1 MFSVI
6 CKKRLRIISKER
18 SQGHSD
24 GETKVCNFLL
34 FCLWMYSDLL
44 QLSLIL
50 VGSIRLS
57 RQYLALVYNYLPCTV
72 KMVNTSSF
80 RMSYCNSKYKISKPR
95 ELHDTQTLICGT
107 KYLLDTIFYPLTYN
121 SNTDIILNCANILP
135 SCLWDQ
141 SAEVWFN
148 DYKVAPLTIKKWHT
162 MWLSLHPFTWALKY
176 PMLHSTQA
184 EKW

>member
-6 CKKRLRIISKER
+6 CKEQLRLIPEKG

-24 GETKVCNFLL
+24 GETKVCNCLL
-34 FCLWMYSDLL
+34 CCLWVYSDML

-50 VGSIRLS
+50 VGPIRLS
-57 RQYLALVYNYLPCTV
+57 CQHLALVYNYLPCTI
-72 KMVNTSSF
+72 KMLSTSGIC
-80 RMSYCNSKYKISKPR
+80 MSHCKSQYNISKPG
-95 ELHDTQTLICGT
+95 ELHDLQTLIRGT
-107 KYLLDTIFYPLTYN
+107 EYLLDTIFYPLTYN
-121 SNTDIILNCANILP
+121 SNIDIILNCANKLP

-141 SAEVWFN
+141 SAEVWYN
-148 DYKVAPLTIKKWHT
+148 DYKVAALTIKKWHT